1 MHTEENTMA
10 KEQSENRTTHVI
22 LQKSDIGQV
31 IIEDEVISII
41 AGLAAVE
48 VEGVHSMAGNIT
60 KELVS
65 KLGVSNL
72 SRGVKIEIAEN
83 SVSAYMALNINFG
96 YNIPQVAT
104 LTQEKVKAAV
114 ENMTG
119 FQVSEVNIHIA
130 GVIVDRDRP

>member
-1 MHTEENTMA
+1 MA

>member
-1 MHTEENTMA
+1 MA

-22 LQKSDIGQV
+22 LQKNDIGQV
-31 IIEDEVISII
+31 IIEDEVIAII
-41 AGLAAVE
+41 AGVAAVE
-48 VEGVHSMAGNIT
+48 VEGVNSTAGNVT

-72 SRGVKIEIAEN
+72 SKGVRIEITEN
-83 SVSAYMALNINFG
+83 SVSVYMALNINFG
-96 YNIPQVAT
+96 YNIPQVAV

-119 FQVSEVNIHIA
+119 FQVSDVNIHIA

>member
-1 MHTEENTMA
+1 MA

-22 LQKSDIGQV
+22 LQKNDIGQV
-31 IIEDEVISII
+31 IIEDEVIAII
-41 AGLAAVE
+41 AGVAAVE
-48 VEGVHSMAGNIT
+48 VEGVNSMAGNVT

-72 SRGVKIEIAEN
+72 SKGVRIEITEN
-83 SVSAYMALNINFG
+83 SVSVYMALNINFG
-96 YNIPQVAT
+96 YNIPQVAV

-119 FQVSEVNIHIA
+119 FQVSDVNIYIA

>member
-1 MHTEENTMA
+1 MA

-22 LQKSDIGQV
+22 LQKNDIGQV
-31 IIEDEVISII
+31 IIEDEVIAII
-41 AGLAAVE
+41 AGVAAVE
-48 VEGVHSMAGNIT
+48 VEGVNSMAGNVT

-72 SRGVKIEIAEN
+72 SKGVRIEITEN
-83 SVSAYMALNINFG
+83 SVSVYMALNINFG
-96 YNIPQVAT
+96 YNIPQVAV

-119 FQVSEVNIHIA
+119 FQVSDVNIHIA